1 VHCRADIVRTIR
13 ITQENT
19 MAFPTSV
26 NDQITDAVTQA
37 NVKVIGEAP
46 AIAMGTLYQALANSA
61 GILYQNAVAAQQQQ
75 NTLAIAA
82 VSEGIV
88 HIYSADTSVDA
99 IATAQ
104 TSTHADA
111 LQTQTVQASAALASA
126 ATTTAA
132 QINPQIEA
140 AVKLANEGALE
151 NAGRFAYA
159 LRASADAM
167 SAALDETSKVTQ
179 ANLMR
184 LLQTAATAACLEAM
198 LRHPE
203 KAEDYQ
209 KVLETI
215 KRLA

>member
-1 VHCRADIVRTIR
+1 
-13 ITQENT
+13 

-37 NVKVIGEAP
+37 NVKVVGEAP
-46 AIAMGTLYQALANSA
+46 AVAMGTLYQALANST

-82 VSEGIV
+82 MSRGIV
-88 HIYSADTSVDA
+88 QIYSAGTSADA

-111 LQTQTVQASAALASA
+111 LQAQTVQASAALASA
-126 ATTTAA
+126 ATSTAA
-132 QINPQIEA
+132 QVNPQIEA
-140 AVKLANEGALE
+140 AVKLANESALE

-159 LRASADAM
+159 LRANADAM
-167 SAALDETSKVTQ
+167 SAALDETSKALQ
-179 ANLMR
+179 GNLMR
-184 LLQTAATAACLEAM
+184 ILQAAATAACLEGM

-209 KVLETI
+209 KVLATI
-215 KRLA
+215 KHLV